1 MKRVATRVIMVVA
14 AHAMMLHVELHV
26 VVEEI
31 VAITVIMVVMK
42 LHVIIIAIRHVLVG
56 QHSFLVIVDLLLVRP
71 QDFTQNNK
79 NS

>member
-56 QHSFLVIVDLLLVRP
+56 
-71 QDFTQNNK
+71 
-79 NS
+79 